1 MAFMGRTDLAC
12 ESPHLSQFRK
22 MREKGI
28 IADSGSLDGLEL
40 FSVEIISDE
49 GAEILGKPIGSY
61 YTLSLSAALPLSSE
75 SLNTSVGA
83 IAKLIK
89 KCAPEYD
96 RDKTVLIAALGNPDI
111 TPDAIGPLSA
121 SNILVTRHLKEQGS
135 PLFSAFSSVALCR
148 TGVLGTT
155 GLESALQIKN
165 LCAALKPDCVIAID
179 ALAGSRAEGLCRT
192 VQICSSGIAPGSG
205 VKNDRMQLS
214 YESLGVPVVAVG
226 VPTVIDAGS
235 IAGDERLGDMFVTP
249 RDIDSQVRGCA
260 RFIGYGINL
269 SLHPGLSI
277 EDVDMLLG

>member
-61 YTLSLSAALPLSSE
+61 YTLSLSAALPLSSD

-89 KCAPEYD
+89 KCAPDYD

-111 TPDAIGPLSA
+111 TPDAIGPLTA
-121 SNILVTRHLKEQGS
+121 SNILVTAHLKKRGIEG
-135 PLFSAFSSVALCR
+135 FENFSSTMLCR

-155 GLESALQIKN
+155 GVESAQQIKC
-165 LCAALKPDCVIAID
+165 LCEWIRPGLVIAVD
-179 ALAGSRAEGLCRT
+179 ALAGTDVNRLCRS
-192 VQICSSGIAPGSG
+192 VQICDSGISPGSG
-205 VKNDRMQLS
+205 VGNDREELS
-214 YESLGVPVVAVG
+214 RESLGVPVIALG
-226 VPTVIDAGS
+226 VPTVIDASALSQQEGV
-235 IAGDERLGDMFVTP
+235 EHMFVTP
-249 RDIDSQVRGCA
+249 RDIDSLVRSAG
-260 RFIGYGINL
+260 RILGYGINMA
-269 SLHPGLSI
+269 LHPGLSI
-277 EDVDMLLG
+277 EDMEMLVG

>member
-1 MAFMGRTDLAC
+1 MKTYYRTDLAA
-12 ESPHLSQFRK
+12 EALNTAKSHANI
-22 MREKGI
+22 EG
-28 IADSGSLDGLEL
+28 LDYGEEQLFGLT
-40 FSVEIISDE
+40 VQRVD
-49 GAEILGKPIGSY
+49 IGSDQAAQFLSKPKGLY
-61 YTLSLSAALPLSSE
+61 FTLQLPQDKGRGGEEFSS
-75 SLNTSVGA
+75 TAKA
-83 IAKLIK
+83 IAELIRRCFGSK
-89 KCAPEYD
+89 PNFS
-96 RDKTVLIAALGNPDI
+96 LIAALGNPDI